1 MIQKIRNL
9 FKKTDKVNLSEY
21 TGIADFFQRAS
32 IDDQKKVIREAAM
45 KSNEDQLRIFER
57 AKSRTVAR

>member
-1 MIQKIRNL
+1 MNKIGNL

-32 IDDQKKVIREAAM
+32 IDDQKKVIRAAAM
-45 KSNEDQLRIFER
+45 KSNEDQLEIFGR
-57 AKSRTVAR
+57 AKTKVMTR